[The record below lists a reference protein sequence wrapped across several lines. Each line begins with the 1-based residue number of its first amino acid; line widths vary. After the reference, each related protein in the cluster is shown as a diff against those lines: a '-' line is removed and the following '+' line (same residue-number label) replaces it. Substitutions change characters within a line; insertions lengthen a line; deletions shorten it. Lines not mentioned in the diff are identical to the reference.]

1 MERNPFWPNAER
13 RCGDKRPRRLAD
25 SRPLPRPRRH
35 HGLPADPAELRALDV
50 QPLDRVAGG
59 HHAPP
64 VRAVAQAEGVAQFVG
79 GFFHQAGAEQV
90 LASGQANGTFTAP
103 FPGAQERF
111 SIGLPASL
119 P

>member
-1 MERNPFWPNAER
+1 
-13 RCGDKRPRRLAD
+13 
-25 SRPLPRPRRH
+25 
-35 HGLPADPAELRALDV
+35 
-50 QPLDRVAGG
+50 
-59 HHAPP
+59 
-64 VRAVAQAEGVAQFVG
+64 VAQAEGVAQFVG